1 MTVIPYGPRSA
12 ASSAH
17 WRAEE
22 MSQLLSIYAAHE
34 AAGEASGWDLGET
47 ERREPQF
54 YVLGHTADDDC
65 VMTITRLDGD
75 YVLEDGQGYVVAE
88 SASLSAIAD
97 QAVRMMP
104 RRRRAAVLA
113 QIGVAWVAIREFFEE
128 KLEPLMAEPLEIA
141 THFFPQ
147 LAAIA

>member
-1 MTVIPYGPRSA
+1 MTVIPFGPRSA
-12 ASSAH
+12 ASTAH

-54 YVLGHTADDDC
+54 YLLGHTADDDC

-75 YVLEDGQGYVVAE
+75 YVLEDGHGHVVAE
-88 SASLSAIAD
+88 NASLSVIAEK
-97 QAVRMMP
+97 AVRMVP
-104 RRRRAAVLA
+104 RRRGAALLA
-113 QIGVAWVAIREFFEE
+113 QIGVAWVAIREFVEE
-128 KLEPLMAEPLEIA
+128 KLEPLMAEPLEVA